1 MSKRSQRALALVEEV
16 AVLLGALGG
25 VGVLGGGAIGLWVPE
40 LRPFAAVTAL
50 IGAVLLVFAAVG
62 SIPRLRRAWSPRR
75 RSALASVA
83 ISVAVLAAVAVLVN
97 VTAMNSNVRW
107 DTTASREFGLAP
119 QTLDLLD
126 ALPEPVRVTGLFALS
141 QNASV
146 VSQLEAGALLG
157 EFERKSSGR
166 VAFESVDVERRPSA
180 ALAFGVNR
188 FPSLAFQTASSESA
202 FVVPADE
209 VTEQLLVTS
218 LLIATGQRQK
228 VVYYLT
234 GHRER
239 DYLDM
244 NAGSDGFGLAA
255 RGIALDGYRFVPLNI
270 AESGGV
276 PADANVVVVAAP
288 EVELLPPESTILDR
302 WLITGGRALFL
313 VEPGLPP
320 TFRTLLQ
327 GWGIETGDGVVLDP
341 GRSVTGDPATPLLR
355 RGDYARSESDRGP
368 EAIVE
373 SLDVT
378 FFPDATSIRLSD
390 QALEG
395 LATGEWP
402 FAYSSL
408 AESSGSSVLLEGDN
422 IAEAKAGPH
431 TLIMAAEGP
440 APGEGATRRAAI
452 VVLGDSDLVTN
463 RFYHAY
469 TNADVVLN
477 AVSWL
482 AEDFTL
488 VSIRSNPATF
498 RQLIMTRQE
507 FNFARFSAWFAL
519 PAIVAIMGIIV
530 WWRRR

>member
-1 MSKRSQRALALVEEV
+1 M
-16 AVLLGALGG
+16 LLGALGG

-50 IGAVLLVFAAVG
+50 IGAVLLAVAAVG

-83 ISVAVLAAVAVLVN
+83 ISVAVLAGVAVLVN
-97 VTAMNSNVRW
+97 VTATNSNARW

-141 QNASV
+141 QEASV
-146 VSQLEAGALLG
+146 VSQIEAGALLG
-157 EFERKSSGR
+157 EFERKSGGG
-166 VAFESVDVERRPSA
+166 VAFESVDVERKPSA
-180 ALAFGVNR
+180 ALAFGIDR
-188 FPSLAFQTASSESA
+188 FPSLVFQAESSESA

-218 LLIATGQRQK
+218 LLIATGQQQK

-255 RGIALDGYRFVPLNI
+255 RGIALDGYRFEPLNI

-276 PADANVVVVAAP
+276 PADAAVVVVAAP
-288 EVELLPPESTILDR
+288 EVELLPPESTILER
-302 WLITGGRALFL
+302 WLTTGGRALFL

-320 TFRTLLQ
+320 TFRALLQ

-390 QALEG
+390 RAMEG

-402 FAYSSL
+402 FFYSSL
-408 AESSGSSVLLEGDN
+408 AESSANSLLLEGN
-422 IAEAKAGPH
+422 NVAEAKAGPH
-431 TLIMAAEGP
+431 TLIMAVEGPAP

-519 PAIVAIMGIIV
+519 PAIVAMMGIIV